1 MDGDEGLVAVAEALQ
16 LSDELGLGLSSGPH
30 LAINLVPR
38 DVVDVVLG
46 LVLGVELRDAG
57 PDGDLHVVLLNVLH
71 KLAESAVDMPVVAEI
86 RRERG
91 PLFKAAGGLLL
102 EVVEALALLGDDL
115 TLALHHC
122 SGGGWL
128 DAARPHPI

>member
-46 LVLGVELRDAG
+46 LVLGVELC
-57 PDGDLHVVLLNVLH
+57 
-71 KLAESAVDMPVVAEI
+71 ESN
-86 RRERG
+86 
-91 PLFKAAGGLLL
+91 
-102 EVVEALALLGDDL
+102 
-115 TLALHHC
+115 
-122 SGGGWL
+122 
-128 DAARPHPI
+128 